1 MVFTKIIIE
10 VNLRFIFLT
19 FSFFI
24 YISQVF
30 ATEPYTGIICTNKE
44 KTTKLEFFFKEKDQG
59 LIKVYK
65 RVEGQFVE
73 VGQVVGHKSG
83 SFTLWEDKNLYK
95 GIDFAWHLD
104 KVTGVMKP
112 FILSES
118 TRRIKINPEPLSCR
132 AESFWY

>member
-1 MVFTKIIIE
+1 M
-10 VNLRFIFLT
+10 RFIFLI

-44 KTTKLEFFFKEKDQG
+44 KTIKLEFFFKEKDQG

-73 VGQVVGHKSG
+73 VGQVVGQKSG

>member
-1 MVFTKIIIE
+1 MEIE
-10 VNLRFIFLT
+10 LRFIFLT

-44 KTTKLEFFFKEKDQG
+44 KTIKLEFFFKEKGQG
-59 LIKVYK
+59 LTKVYK

-73 VGQVVGHKSG
+73 VGQVVGQKSG

>member
-1 MVFTKIIIE
+1 M
-10 VNLRFIFLT
+10 RFIFLI

-44 KTTKLEFFFKEKDQG
+44 KTIKLEFFFKEKGQG
-59 LIKVYK
+59 LTKVYK

-73 VGQVVGHKSG
+73 VGQVVGQKSG